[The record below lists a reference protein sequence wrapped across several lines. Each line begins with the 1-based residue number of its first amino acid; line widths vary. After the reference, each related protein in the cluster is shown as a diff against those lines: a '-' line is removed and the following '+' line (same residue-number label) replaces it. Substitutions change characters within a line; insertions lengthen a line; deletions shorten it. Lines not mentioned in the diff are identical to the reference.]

1 MSAPVISKHKVVA
14 ITYTIVDDSGI
25 ILEQSDIPVYYVHG
39 GPNDMF
45 PDIEAA
51 LDGCSPGDSVEV
63 VLPPE
68 KAFGYHDPAMTF
80 TDDIDNVPPEFRRV
94 GAEVEMQNDRGET
107 RSFFVSKIEA
117 DKLTVDGNH
126 PFAGRTLTVRVRIV
140 EVREPRPDDYVT
152 VDEPAEPVPPS
163 SRLH

>member
-1 MSAPVISKHKVVA
+1 MSDPVVSKHKVVA
-14 ITYTIVDDSGI
+14 ITYTIVEDSGI

-51 LDGCSPGDSVEV
+51 LDGCTLGDSVEV

-126 PFAGRTLTVRVRIV
+126 PYAGKTLT
-140 EVREPRPDDYVT
+140 YAVT
-152 VDEPAEPVPPS
+152 VADIRDATEEEKKKGISKPVM
-163 SRLH
+163 H

>member
-1 MSAPVISKHKVVA
+1 MSDPVVSKHKVVA
-14 ITYTIVDDSGI
+14 ITYSIIDESGV

-45 PDIEAA
+45 PDVEAA
-51 LDGCSPGDSVEV
+51 LDGHPLGDSIEV

-68 KAFGYHDPAMTF
+68 KAFGYHDPGMTF
-80 TDDIDNVPPEFRRV
+80 TDDIANVPPEFRRV

-126 PFAGRTLTVRVRIV
+126 PFAGKTLT
-140 EVREPRPDDYVT
+140 YAVT
-152 VDEPAEPVPPS
+152 VADIRDASGEEKRKGISKPVM
-163 SRLH
+163 H

>member
-1 MSAPVISKHKVVA
+1 MSDPVVSKHKVVA
-14 ITYTIVDDSGI
+14 ITYSIIDESGV

-45 PDIEAA
+45 PDVEAA
-51 LDGCSPGDSVEV
+51 LDGHPLGDSIEV

-68 KAFGYHDPAMTF
+68 KAFGYHDPGMTF
-80 TDDIDNVPPEFRRV
+80 TDDIANVPPEFRRV

-126 PFAGRTLTVRVRIV
+126 PFAGKTLT
-140 EVREPRPDDYVT
+140 YALT
-152 VDEPAEPVPPS
+152 VADIRDASEEEKRKGISKPVM
-163 SRLH
+163 H

>member
-1 MSAPVISKHKVVA
+1 MHKVVA

-51 LDGCSPGDSVEV
+51 LDGCTLGDSVEV

-126 PFAGRTLTVRVRIV
+126 PYAGKTLT
-140 EVREPRPDDYVT
+140 YAVT
-152 VDEPAEPVPPS
+152 VADIRDATEEEKQKGISKPVM
-163 SRLH
+163 H

>member
-1 MSAPVISKHKVVA
+1 MSDPVVSKHKVVA
-14 ITYTIVDDSGI
+14 ITYSIIDESGV

-45 PDIEAA
+45 PDVEAA
-51 LDGCSPGDSVEV
+51 LDGHPLGDSIEV

-68 KAFGYHDPAMTF
+68 KAFGYHDPGMTF
-80 TDDIDNVPPEFRRV
+80 TDDIANVPPEFRRV

-126 PFAGRTLTVRVRIV
+126 PFAGKTLT
-140 EVREPRPDDYVT
+140 YAVT
-152 VDEPAEPVPPS
+152 VADIRDASEEEKQKGISRPVM
-163 SRLH
+163 H

>member
-1 MSAPVISKHKVVA
+1 MSDPVVSKHKVVA
-14 ITYTIVDDSGI
+14 ITYSIIDESGV

-45 PDIEAA
+45 PDVEAA
-51 LDGCSPGDSVEV
+51 LDGHPLGDSIEV

-68 KAFGYHDPAMTF
+68 KTFGYHDPGMTF
-80 TDDIDNVPPEFRRV
+80 TDDIANVPPEFRRV

-126 PFAGRTLTVRVRIV
+126 PFAGKTLT
-140 EVREPRPDDYVT
+140 YAVT
-152 VDEPAEPVPPS
+152 VTDIRDASEEEKRKGISKPVM
-163 SRLH
+163 H

>member
-1 MSAPVISKHKVVA
+1 MSEPVVSMHKVVA
-14 ITYTIVDDSGI
+14 ITYTIVEYSGI

-51 LDGCSPGDSVEV
+51 LDGCTLGDSVEV

-126 PFAGRTLTVRVRIV
+126 PYAGKTLT
-140 EVREPRPDDYVT
+140 YAVT
-152 VDEPAEPVPPS
+152 VADIRDATEEEKKKGISKPVM
-163 SRLH
+163 H

>member
-1 MSAPVISKHKVVA
+1 MSDPVISKHKVVA
-14 ITYTIVDDSGI
+14 ITYSIIDESGA

-51 LDGCSPGDSVEV
+51 LEGCTLGDSVEV

-68 KAFGYHDPAMTF
+68 KAFGYHDPGMTF
-80 TDDIDNVPPEFRRV
+80 TDDIANVPPEFRRV

-107 RSFFVSKIEA
+107 RSFFVSKIEG

-126 PFAGRTLTVRVRIV
+126 PFAGKTLT
-140 EVREPRPDDYVT
+140 YAVT
-152 VDEPAEPVPPS
+152 VADIREASEEEKQKGI
-163 SRLH
+163 SRPILH

>member
-1 MSAPVISKHKVVA
+1 MSDSVVSKHKVVA
-14 ITYTIVDDSGI
+14 ITYSIIDESGV

-45 PDIEAA
+45 PDVEAA
-51 LDGCSPGDSVEV
+51 LDGRALGDSVEV

-68 KAFGYHDPAMTF
+68 KAFGYHDPGMTF
-80 TDDIDNVPPEFRRV
+80 TDELANVPPEFRRV
-94 GAEVEMQNDRGET
+94 GAEVEMQNERGET

-126 PFAGRTLTVRVRIV
+126 PFAGKTLT
-140 EVREPRPDDYVT
+140 YAVT
-152 VDEPAEPVPPS
+152 VADIRDASEEEKQKGISKPVM
-163 SRLH
+163 H

>member
-1 MSAPVISKHKVVA
+1 MSDPVLSKHKVVA
-14 ITYTIVDDSGI
+14 ITYSIIDESGV
-25 ILEQSDIPVYYVHG
+25 ILEQSDLPVYYVHG

-45 PDIEAA
+45 PDVEAA
-51 LDGCSPGDSVEV
+51 LDGHPLGDSIEV

-68 KAFGYHDPAMTF
+68 KAFGYHDPGMTF
-80 TDDIDNVPPEFRRV
+80 TDDIANVPPEFRRV

-126 PFAGRTLTVRVRIV
+126 PFAGKTLT
-140 EVREPRPDDYVT
+140 YAVT
-152 VDEPAEPVPPS
+152 VADIRDASEEEKQKGISKPVM
-163 SRLH
+163 H